1 MIFQAASQTF
11 KLALL
16 GVGVFLVLST
26 AGDRFYVESRPQEST
41 PAAQN
46 SRPRPEEEA
55 INEAPESDDP
65 TQRADRAA
73 KNARYN
79 SQLNEQDLT
88 SLPPGMRK
96 DSIFCGQYD
105 PTILPTGRH
114 DVIVLGT
121 LTSIQPY
128 LSANRTAIYTEYQ
141 LDIEEVFK
149 PAQEN
154 LSLVQGRLIIDR
166 PGGVLRMSNGRI
178 IASTES
184 GTGMARPLD
193 AGRRYVLFSR
203 FIHGNRDLILGFAF
217 ELRDGKAYALWQAPG
232 HDRPVGELPGAD
244 VALTEEQTFVRA
256 VRDAVS
262 HPGSARYLSAP
273 RK

>member
-55 INEAPESDDP
+55 IKEAPESDDP
-65 TQRADRAA
+65 TQRAGRAA

-79 SQLNEQDLT
+79 SYINKQDLT
-88 SLPPGMRK
+88 SLPTGARK
-96 DSIFCGQYD
+96 DLIHCGQYD

-114 DVIVLGT
+114 DVIALGT
-121 LTSIQPY
+121 LTSVQPY

-166 PGGVLRMSNGRI
+166 PGGVLRMSDGRI
-178 IASTES
+178 IAYTEWA
-184 GTGMARPLD
+184 TGMARPLD
-193 AGRRYVLFSR
+193 VGRRYVLFSR
-203 FIHGNRDLILGFAF
+203 FIHGNRDLVLGFAF
-217 ELRDGKAYALWQAPG
+217 ELRDEKAYSLWEHPG
-232 HDRPVGELPGAD
+232 YDRPVGELPGAD

-262 HPGSARYLSAP
+262 HPGAARYFSAP

>member
-16 GVGVFLVLST
+16 VVGVFLVLSA
-26 AGDRFYVESRPQEST
+26 AGYRFYVKSRPQESKS
-41 PAAQN
+41 AAQN

-65 TQRADRAA
+65 TQRTDRAA

-79 SQLNEQDLT
+79 SYINKPDLM
-88 SLPPGMRK
+88 SLQPGSRR
-96 DSIFCGQYD
+96 DTIHCGQGD

-114 DVIVLGT
+114 DIIVLGT
-121 LTSIQPY
+121 LTNIQPY
-128 LSANRTAIYTEYQ
+128 LSANRTRIYTEYQ

-166 PGGVLRMSNGRI
+166 PGGVLRMSNGGI
-178 IASTES
+178 IASNERATE
-184 GTGMARPLD
+184 MARPLD
-193 AGRRYVLFSR
+193 LGRRYVLFAR
-203 FIHGNRDLILGFAF
+203 FIHGNRDLILGSAF
-217 ELRDGKAYALWQAPG
+217 ELRDGKAYALDEPRLRSARW
-232 HDRPVGELPGAD
+232 RPSRGCGGAD
-244 VALTEEQTFVRA
+244 RRA
-256 VRDAVS
+256 IIRQG
-262 HPGSARYLSAP
+262 GS
-273 RK
+273 

>member
-11 KLALL
+11 KMALL
-16 GVGVFLVLST
+16 GVGAFLVLST

-46 SRPRPEEEA
+46 RLPRPEEDA

-79 SQLNEQDLT
+79 SQINEQDLT
-88 SLPPGMRK
+88 SLPPGMRR
-96 DSIFCGQYD
+96 DIISCGQYD

-141 LDIEEVFK
+141 LDIEEAFK

-154 LSLVQGRLIIDR
+154 LSLVQKRLIIDR
-166 PGGVLRMSNGRI
+166 PGGILRMSDGRI
-178 IASTES
+178 IA
-184 GTGMARPLD
+184 
-193 AGRRYVLFSR
+193 Y
-203 FIHGNRDLILGFAF
+203 
-217 ELRDGKAYALWQAPG
+217 
-232 HDRPVGELPGAD
+232 
-244 VALTEEQTFVRA
+244 
-256 VRDAVS
+256 
-262 HPGSARYLSAP
+262 
-273 RK
+273 